1 MLLVIVTLIPYS
13 RLAKCGFV
21 NYDDPIYVTQNPH
34 VQQLSEKN
42 LLWAFNVGYNSNWHP
57 LTWISHMAD
66 YRIWGTNALGHHA
79 TNLLLQLANV
89 ILLFLILMR
98 TTRSVWQSFFVAA
111 LFAIHPL
118 HVESVAWI
126 AERKD
131 VLSTVFWMLTIG
143 AYILYA
149 EKPQA
154 KRYWAMVTL
163 YALGLMAKPMLVS
176 LPLVLL
182 MLDYWPLGRLR
193 RMGLAKLALEKA
205 PLLILAAASSMI
217 TIIAQQSGHATSS
230 LRALSVGLR
239 VSNAVVSYGEY
250 IAKTIWPRDLAVF
263 YPHPIDALPIWKITV
278 SALALIL
285 ITLLAI
291 KQRERRPYLL
301 VGWCWYVVTLIPV
314 IGLVQVGAQAMADR
328 YTYVPLIG
336 VFIMLAWGIGE
347 WVKGRKG
354 ERVLA
359 LSSGVVIVAL
369 CIASWI
375 QVGYWRNSIILFEH
389 ALKVC
394 PRNYPVHAN
403 LGVAYAARGDYEA
416 AIIQYRKALAIRQDE
431 AHVFCDYGDSLI
443 RLGHTKEAV
452 ERFQEA
458 LQVDPTFTAAQYR
471 LRAVERSQQ
480 EAAGAKQLLE
490 RAKARPNSAA
500 SHVNM
505 GVVLESQGHTEEAIR
520 EYKEAIRIDPNYAIT
535 YNNLAVLYDNHG
547 RYEDAIREF
556 KEAIRIKP
564 DFAEAHNNYAVALY
578 VVKDYKGALRE
589 FELCRQYGGTP
600 NPTVVQALSERLA
613 GVDP

>member
-42 LLWAFNVGYNSNWHP
+42 LLWAFSVGYNSNWHP
-57 LTWISHMAD
+57 LTWISHMVD

-79 TNLLLQLANV
+79 TNLLLHLVSV

-182 MLDYWPLGRLR
+182 ILDYWPLRRLKSA
-193 RMGLAKLALEKA
+193 GLTRLVIQKS
-205 PLLILAAASSMI
+205 PMLILAAASSVI
-217 TIIAQQSGHATSS
+217 TVIAQHRGHAAGS
-230 LRALSVGLR
+230 LAACSIGMR
-239 VSNAVVSYGEY
+239 VSNALVSYLSY
-250 IAKTIWPRDLAVF
+250 IAKMVWPKNLAVF
-263 YPHPIDALPIWKITV
+263 YPHPRDTISAWLIV
-278 SALALIL
+278 LSALVLAGISLI
-285 ITLLAI
+285 AI
-291 KQRERRPYLL
+291 RERRSRPYLL
-301 VGWCWYVVTLIPV
+301 VGWLWYVITLIPV

-375 QVGYWRNSIILFEH
+375 QVGYWRNSIVLFEH
-389 ALKVC
+389 ALAVA
-394 PRNYPVHAN
+394 PEDNYPARAN
-403 LGVAYAARGDYEA
+403 LGRAYADKGDYAPAVAE
-416 AIIQYRKALAIRQDE
+416 YEKALAMRRDE
-431 AHVFCDYGDSLI
+431 AHVYCDYGDSLAKMGRI
-443 RLGHTKEAV
+443 EQAV
-452 ERFQEA
+452 GQYEQA
-458 LQVDPTFTAAQYR
+458 LAVDPKLSQAQDRLTAIRQS
-471 LRAVERSQQ
+471 RA
-480 EAAGAKQLLE
+480 EAALAQRLQK
-490 RAKARPNSAA
+490 RAKPNSAPA
-500 SHVNM
+500 HVNNAIILQSR
-505 GVVLESQGHTEEAIR
+505 GQREEAIK
-520 EYKEAIRIDPNYAIT
+520 EYKEAIRIDPHLVAAH
-535 YNNLAVLYDNHG
+535 NNLAVLYDNLG
-547 RYEDAIREF
+547 RTEEAISEFKIAIRL
-556 KEAIRIKP
+556 KP
-564 DFAEAHNNYAVALY
+564 DNAAIHGNYAVALY
-578 VVKDYKGALRE
+578 MNEDYEQSLRE
-589 FELCRQYGGTP
+589 VQLCTKYGGTP
-600 NPTVVQALSERLA
+600 NPKLVQALA
-613 GVDP
+613 VKTQD